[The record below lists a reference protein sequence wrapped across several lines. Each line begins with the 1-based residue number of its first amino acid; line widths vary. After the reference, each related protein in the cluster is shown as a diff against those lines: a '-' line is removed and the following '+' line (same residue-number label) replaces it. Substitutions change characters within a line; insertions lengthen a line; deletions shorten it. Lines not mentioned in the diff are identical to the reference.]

1 MASVM
6 GWIDSEER
14 ALPRDRE
21 GPTEA
26 GVSFQNK
33 LHQCAFKK
41 KKKKSVAGLNGKLK
55 VCYCD
60 ILWSETSLNKLC
72 VFYLHHV

>member
-14 ALPRDRE
+14 TLLRDRGATE
-21 GPTEA
+21 EA
-26 GVSFQNK
+26 GASFQNK

-41 KKKKSVAGLNGKLK
+41 RKEKKSVAGLKGKLK

-60 ILWSETSLNKLC
+60 ILWSETSHSKRQM
-72 VFYLHHV
+72 